1 MTILN
6 SIVETKRL
14 AYSASNASMQ
24 NRSAVCVQTKTSTK
38 NEFLSALTSNS
49 LNIIGEIK
57 PSSPSAGKLLK
68 DGQLDAIL
76 EVYKRQCAAISVLTD
91 EKFFGGSFELLSY
104 VKQKT
109 GLPVLCKDFIVSEEQ
124 ITLAKQ
130 HGADAVLLI
139 AKILTEA
146 ELISLF
152 EEAKRQALVAV
163 VEVNNESDI
172 AKVNSIEAEII
183 LINNRDLDTMQI
195 DLETTAS
202 LATALKPD
210 AIIISASGIKTR
222 NDIQNL
228 SNVTRNFLIGTSL
241 MQSTSL
247 ENQLTSFKRNTRVKV
262 CGITRP
268 EDALIA
274 INAGA
279 DYIGLIFAQS
289 SPRNVELETAR
300 EVRTAVGNRAKIVGV
315 FQDQAIAYVN
325 GITKELE
332 LDYIQ
337 LHGSED
343 SNYIS
348 NCTKSVIKSVTY
360 TVSDE
365 TINALA
371 NTANLKHLLFD
382 APKVNG
388 NQASISVEE
397 NLTRLS
403 NRLRTIKQSGLP
415 PFFIAGKLSP
425 DNVAFA
431 VKILKPFAVDVASGV
446 ESAPGVKS
454 QELIRAFCANLSST

>member
-6 SIVETKRL
+6 TIVETKRL
-14 AYSASNASMQ
+14 AYSASNASTQ

-109 GLPVLCKDFIVSEEQ
+109 GLPVLCKDFIVSEKQ

-152 EEAKRQALVAV
+152 EESKRQALVAV
-163 VEVNNESDI
+163 VEVNNQSDI
-172 AKVNSIEAEII
+172 AKVNSIEAEIV

-195 DLETTAS
+195 DLETTAR

-210 AIIISASGIKTR
+210 AIIISASGIKSR

-228 SNVTRNFLIGTSL
+228 SNTTRNFLIGTSL
-241 MQSTSL
+241 MQSPSL
-247 ENQLTSFKRNTRVKV
+247 ENQLKEFKRDTKVKV
-262 CGITRP
+262 CGITKP
-268 EDALIA
+268 EDALMA
-274 INAGA
+274 VASGA

-289 SPRNVELETAR
+289 SPRTVDLETAR
-300 EVRTAVGNRAKIVGV
+300 ELRIAIGKNAKVVGV
-315 FQDQAIAYVN
+315 FQNQEIAYVN
-325 GITKELE
+325 GVAEDLD

-343 SNYIS
+343 SDYIS
-348 NCTKSVIKSVTY
+348 NCIKRVIKSLPY
-360 TVSDE
+360 TVSQE

-371 NTANLKHLLFD
+371 NTPNLEHVLFD
-382 APKVNG
+382 APKNG
-388 NQASISVEE
+388 EQQEFIGVEE
-397 NLTRLS
+397 NLMRLES
-403 NRLRTIKQSGLP
+403 RLRTLNQSALP

-431 VKILKPFAVDVASGV
+431 VRMLKPFAVDVASGV

-454 QELIRAFCANLSST
+454 QDLIRAFCAKSSST